1 VRSRGGDA
9 DGGRIESFVLG
20 DELRRDAALHEC
32 LIVLLALLLWGAAFI
47 AGCRLAERLE
57 LRLEAGWRLY
67 NSLIVHLVAK
77 DMGVLLIGVCIA
89 YRMMLP
95 RSGDR
100 VERRAQSPKATTSFG
115 DDVSTRYPPS
125 RSSPRHT

>member
-1 VRSRGGDA
+1 M
-9 DGGRIESFVLG
+9 ESFVLG
-20 DELRRDAALHEC
+20 DELRRDDAAVHKC
-32 LIVLLALLLWGAAFI
+32 LIVLLADLLWGAVFVAS
-47 AGCRLAERLE
+47 CLLAEHLEQRLE
-57 LRLEAGWRLY
+57 EGWRLY
-67 NSLIVHLVAK
+67 NNSLIVHLVAN

-95 RSGDR
+95 LSGDR
-100 VERRAQSPKATTSFG
+100 AEWRAQSPKATTSFG